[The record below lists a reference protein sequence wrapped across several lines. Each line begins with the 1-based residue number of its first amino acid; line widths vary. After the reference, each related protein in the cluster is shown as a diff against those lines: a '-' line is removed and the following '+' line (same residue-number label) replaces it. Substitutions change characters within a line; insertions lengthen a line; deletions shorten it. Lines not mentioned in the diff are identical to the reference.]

1 MHAKQEKCNHETRC
15 ASVFSCTDSAIQFF
29 PLYIFYFFKVLYK
42 KGKCTE
48 NFEKIS
54 RCFHHAIIFGYSP
67 FYTKDFCN
75 IHQSTCRIV
84 YVLASN
90 RHYLAGRS
98 RKQSTLSSSSRKQS
112 TSSSNSRKQS
122 TLFIS
127 SRTEGNWKSF
137 KWLVCQGDSIWL
149 KDFGIKRISKKGV
162 EKHSRKEN

>member
-1 MHAKQEKCNHETRC
+1 MKRDVHQCFRAPTAPFN
-15 ASVFSCTDSAIQFF
+15 FS
-29 PLYIFYFFKVLYK
+29 LYTFSIFSRFYIK

-48 NFEKIS
+48 NFEKLS

-112 TSSSNSRKQS
+112 TPSNNSRKHRHYLAVLASNRHLPTILASNRHLLTFSQA
-122 TLFIS
+122 I
-127 SRTEGNWKSF
+127 
-137 KWLVCQGDSIWL
+137 DI
-149 KDFGIKRISKKGV
+149 I
-162 EKHSRKEN
+162 

>member
-112 TSSSNSRKQS
+112 TPSNNSRKQRHYLAVLAS
-122 TLFIS
+122 NRHLLTILASNRHLLTFSQAI
-127 SRTEGNWKSF
+127 
-137 KWLVCQGDSIWL
+137 DI
-149 KDFGIKRISKKGV
+149 I
-162 EKHSRKEN
+162 